1 MSLDTDT
8 SSNSMDIPRPAF
20 EDYSDDYID
29 GQILR
34 EVLEEHYK
42 KEDFKLKWSRD
53 RWWLKAVPLK
63 DGKILSSRDLE
74 RVRL

>member
-1 MSLDTDT
+1 
-8 SSNSMDIPRPAF
+8 MDIPKAAF

-42 KEDFKLKWSRD
+42 KEDFKLK
-53 RWWLKAVPLK
+53 
-63 DGKILSSRDLE
+63 
-74 RVRL
+74 